1 MSTQPAPSASDLA
14 LSRLPP
20 NLPSPPAPS
29 SPVGWNFGKFLVRPD
44 GTVFGRYA
52 PTTGPLSLEKY
63 IVELINS
70 R

>member
-1 MSTQPAPSASDLA
+1 MDKVDVNGASAS
-14 LSRLPP
+14 
-20 NLPSPPAPS
+20 
-29 SPVGWNFGKFLVRPD
+29 PVYNFLKVAAGDTSDIGWNFGKFLVRPD